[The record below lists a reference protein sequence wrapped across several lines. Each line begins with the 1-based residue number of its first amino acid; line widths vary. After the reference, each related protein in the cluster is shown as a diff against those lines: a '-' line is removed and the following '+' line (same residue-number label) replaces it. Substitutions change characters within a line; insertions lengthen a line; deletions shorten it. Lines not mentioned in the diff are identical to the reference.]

1 MATTLPGSPPG
12 FNKDNIS
19 GTVRAIC
26 SYLRTL
32 HDNLDFTLG
41 LIKKDMDTSKGK
53 IEALEKKVSALETNL
68 GAAQEDIGKLKDDHN
83 KLAARVTALEQKN

>member
-12 FNKDNIS
+12 FNKENIG
-19 GTVRAIC
+19 GTVRSIC

-41 LIKKDMDTSKGK
+41 IFKKDIDTSKGK
-53 IEALEKKVSALETNL
+53 IEVLEKKVSVLEEGL
-68 GAAQEDIGKLKDDHN
+68 LAAQDVIGTMKEDYNELS
-83 KLAARVTALEQKN
+83 ARVSALEQKN